1 MIACAG
7 LGSISVRSRPAEGK
21 NPVGQK
27 APRGRVLGR
36 TVGSISVNL
45 GLSRVDLGS
54 ISGRSRVDLGSVSGR
69 SQVELGSPREGAL
82 GPCWVDLPPRGA
94 FSGRSLVNLM
104 SILGR
109 SRVDLGFISVRSWF
123 DLGSISGRSRVM
135 YVVFASCYGTA
146 DYFELLRGSSCPRRI
161 RP

>member
-1 MIACAG
+1 MIARAG

-69 SQVELGSPREGAL
+69 SQVDLGSPRERAL
-82 GPCWVDLPPRGA
+82 GPCWVDLLPRGA

-109 SRVDLGFISVRSWF
+109 SRVS
-123 DLGSISGRSRVM
+123 LGSISGRSRVM